1 MSYRPLI
8 SKIRVYNPN
17 KHGSSSANRN
27 YVQYIATRDGVSL
40 ENVNS
45 INDLLNVTNQVEIN
59 EELIYRETSDSDYV
73 EYIARRPRSHGLFGN
88 IDTDDL
94 KEVSSQIYKKSQEGK
109 IIYRGIIS
117 LGEKDA
123 EALGYRNVEAW
134 NQYLQKVMPDV
145 AEKLGVS
152 VADHTWVAA
161 FHAEESHPHVHY
173 MLWDNKDRIKSPF
186 IHTATQQN
194 IRTYLQEQ
202 MFDDAYERAVKQAC
216 KEELE
221 AIYAVRNAERKF
233 LLSETADVLKDI
245 LYVPGVEYE
254 RLPSRPSKEYL
265 RSIADEVQKLIADL
279 PGRGSFKY
287 QYMTPAVK
295 EQVDRVLD
303 RILDKSDIKASLQ
316 CYLQK
321 VEEGQR
327 LQGKTKSEIKIE
339 CMKAERDVRRRL
351 GNKILDAIHNSI
363 RMEEGNRVPLD
374 SEELSDGGNRVPLDR
389 EELSDGGNRVP
400 SMKQSNDI
408 VKMIK
413 DFTKLADSPDGN
425 VYAAYR
431 LGCIYMDKEDPEHYD
446 AEKAIGYL
454 EKAADS
460 PDGNVYAAY
469 RLGCIY
475 MDKEDP
481 EHYDTEKA
489 IAYLEKAVEN
499 PEGNIY
505 AAYRLGCIYMDK
517 EDPEHYDAEKAIRY
531 LEKAAD
537 STDGN
542 VYAAYRL
549 GCIYMD
555 KEDPEHYDA
564 EKAIGYLEKAAE
576 NPEGNVY
583 AAYRL
588 GCIYMDKEDPEHCD
602 IEKAIG
608 YLEKAAENSEGN
620 AYADYRLGC
629 IYMDETMPESCNLQK
644 GIQFLE
650 KAALQHNPDAEIKLG
665 IAYYFGKGVLKDK
678 ERGEQYLQ
686 AAIADGSEYAQNIL
700 DAGGLNVAYCLTK
713 SVLSGL
719 ETMNR
724 QQTYY
729 NNQQSHSRQALREK
743 QLHSD
748 QNRDI

>member
-123 EALGYRNVEAW
+123 EALGYRNAEAW

-194 IRTYLQEQ
+194 IRNYLQEQ

-233 LLSETADVLKDI
+233 LLSETAAVLKDI

-363 RMEEGNRVPLD
+363 CMEEGNRVPLD
-374 SEELSDGGNRVPLDR
+374 SEELSDGGNRVPLGS
-389 EELSDGGNRVP
+389 EELLDGGNRVP
-400 SMKQSNDI
+400 LDSEELLDGGNPVPSMKQSKDI

-413 DFTKLADSPDGN
+413 DFTKLADSP
-425 VYAAYR
+425 
-431 LGCIYMDKEDPEHYD
+431 EE
-446 AEKAIGYL
+446 
-454 EKAADS
+454 
-460 PDGNVYAAY
+460 
-469 RLGCIY
+469 
-475 MDKEDP
+475 
-481 EHYDTEKA
+481 
-489 IAYLEKAVEN
+489 
-499 PEGNIY
+499 NIY
-505 AAYRLGCIYMDK
+505 AA
-517 EDPEHYDAEKAIRY
+517 
-531 LEKAAD
+531 
-537 STDGN
+537 
-542 VYAAYRL
+542 
-549 GCIYMD
+549 
-555 KEDPEHYDA
+555 
-564 EKAIGYLEKAAE
+564 
-576 NPEGNVY
+576 
-583 AAYRL
+583 
-588 GCIYMDKEDPEHCD
+588 
-602 IEKAIG
+602 
-608 YLEKAAENSEGN
+608 
-620 AYADYRLGC
+620 YRLGC

>member
-123 EALGYRNVEAW
+123 EALGYRNAEAW

-194 IRTYLQEQ
+194 IRNYLQEQ

-233 LLSETADVLKDI
+233 LLSETAAVLKDI

-363 RMEEGNRVPLD
+363 CMEEGNRVPLD
-374 SEELSDGGNRVPLDR
+374 SEELSDGGNRVPLGS
-389 EELSDGGNRVP
+389 EELLDGGNRVP

-413 DFTKLADSPDGN
+413 DFKKLADSPEGN
-425 VYAAYR
+425 IYAAYR
-431 LGCIYMDKEDPEHYD
+431 LGCIYMDKENSEHYD
-446 AEKAIGYL
+446 AGKAIKYL
-454 EKAADS
+454 EKASDS
-460 PDGNVYAAY
+460 AEENVYAAY

-499 PEGNIY
+499 PEGN
-505 AAYRLGCIYMDK
+505 
-517 EDPEHYDAEKAIRY
+517 
-531 LEKAAD
+531 
-537 STDGN
+537 
-542 VYAAYRL
+542 VYAA
-549 GCIYMD
+549 
-555 KEDPEHYDA
+555 
-564 EKAIGYLEKAAE
+564 
-576 NPEGNVY
+576 
-583 AAYRL
+583 
-588 GCIYMDKEDPEHCD
+588 
-602 IEKAIG
+602 
-608 YLEKAAENSEGN
+608 
-620 AYADYRLGC
+620 YRLGC

>member
-123 EALGYRNVEAW
+123 EALGYRNAEAW

-194 IRTYLQEQ
+194 IRNYLQEQ

-233 LLSETADVLKDI
+233 LLSETAAVLKDI

-363 RMEEGNRVPLD
+363 CMEEGNRVPLD
-374 SEELSDGGNRVPLDR
+374 SEELSDGGNRVPLGS

-413 DFTKLADSPDGN
+413 DFKKLADS
-425 VYAAYR
+425 
-431 LGCIYMDKEDPEHYD
+431 
-446 AEKAIGYL
+446 
-454 EKAADS
+454 
-460 PDGNVYAAY
+460 
-469 RLGCIY
+469 
-475 MDKEDP
+475 
-481 EHYDTEKA
+481 
-489 IAYLEKAVEN
+489 
-499 PEGNIY
+499 
-505 AAYRLGCIYMDK
+505 
-517 EDPEHYDAEKAIRY
+517 
-531 LEKAAD
+531 
-537 STDGN
+537 
-542 VYAAYRL
+542 
-549 GCIYMD
+549 
-555 KEDPEHYDA
+555 
-564 EKAIGYLEKAAE
+564 
-576 NPEGNVY
+576 PEGNVY
-583 AAYRL
+583 AA
-588 GCIYMDKEDPEHCD
+588 
-602 IEKAIG
+602 
-608 YLEKAAENSEGN
+608 
-620 AYADYRLGC
+620 YRLGC

-678 ERGEQYLQ
+678 ERGEQYLRV
-686 AAIADGSEYAQNIL
+686 AIADGSEYAQNIL

>member
-17 KHGSSSANRN
+17 KQGSSSANRN

-194 IRTYLQEQ
+194 IRTYLQKQ

-374 SEELSDGGNRVPLDR
+374 SEELSDGGNRVP
-389 EELSDGGNRVP
+389 

-413 DFTKLADSPDGN
+413 DFKKLADS
-425 VYAAYR
+425 
-431 LGCIYMDKEDPEHYD
+431 
-446 AEKAIGYL
+446 
-454 EKAADS
+454 
-460 PDGNVYAAY
+460 
-469 RLGCIY
+469 
-475 MDKEDP
+475 
-481 EHYDTEKA
+481 
-489 IAYLEKAVEN
+489 

-505 AAYRLGCIYMDK
+505 AA
-517 EDPEHYDAEKAIRY
+517 
-531 LEKAAD
+531 
-537 STDGN
+537 
-542 VYAAYRL
+542 
-549 GCIYMD
+549 
-555 KEDPEHYDA
+555 
-564 EKAIGYLEKAAE
+564 
-576 NPEGNVY
+576 
-583 AAYRL
+583 
-588 GCIYMDKEDPEHCD
+588 
-602 IEKAIG
+602 
-608 YLEKAAENSEGN
+608 
-620 AYADYRLGC
+620 YRLGC

-678 ERGEQYLQ
+678 ERGGQYLQ

>member
-17 KHGSSSANRN
+17 KQGSSSANRN

-194 IRTYLQEQ
+194 IRTYLQKQ

-374 SEELSDGGNRVPLDR
+374 SEELSDGGNRVP
-389 EELSDGGNRVP
+389 

-413 DFTKLADSPDGN
+413 DFKKLADSPEGN
-425 VYAAYR
+425 IYAAYR
-431 LGCIYMDKEDPEHYD
+431 LGCIYMDKENSEHYD
-446 AEKAIGYL
+446 AGKAIKYL
-454 EKAADS
+454 EKASDS
-460 PDGNVYAAY
+460 AEENVYAAY

-499 PEGNIY
+499 PEGN
-505 AAYRLGCIYMDK
+505 
-517 EDPEHYDAEKAIRY
+517 
-531 LEKAAD
+531 
-537 STDGN
+537 
-542 VYAAYRL
+542 VYAA
-549 GCIYMD
+549 
-555 KEDPEHYDA
+555 
-564 EKAIGYLEKAAE
+564 
-576 NPEGNVY
+576 
-583 AAYRL
+583 
-588 GCIYMDKEDPEHCD
+588 
-602 IEKAIG
+602 
-608 YLEKAAENSEGN
+608 
-620 AYADYRLGC
+620 YRLGC

-678 ERGEQYLQ
+678 ERGEQYLRV
-686 AAIADGSEYAQNIL
+686 AIADGSEYAQNIL
-700 DAGGLNVAYCLTK
+700 DSGGLNVAYCLTK

>member
-123 EALGYRNVEAW
+123 EALGYRNAEAW

-194 IRTYLQEQ
+194 IRNYLQEQ

-233 LLSETADVLKDI
+233 LLSETAAVLKDI

-363 RMEEGNRVPLD
+363 CMEEGNRVPLD
-374 SEELSDGGNRVPLDR
+374 SEELSDGGNRVPLGS
-389 EELSDGGNRVP
+389 ES
-400 SMKQSNDI
+400 KDI

-413 DFTKLADSPDGN
+413 DFTKLADSP
-425 VYAAYR
+425 
-431 LGCIYMDKEDPEHYD
+431 EE
-446 AEKAIGYL
+446 
-454 EKAADS
+454 
-460 PDGNVYAAY
+460 
-469 RLGCIY
+469 
-475 MDKEDP
+475 
-481 EHYDTEKA
+481 
-489 IAYLEKAVEN
+489 
-499 PEGNIY
+499 NIY
-505 AAYRLGCIYMDK
+505 AA
-517 EDPEHYDAEKAIRY
+517 
-531 LEKAAD
+531 
-537 STDGN
+537 
-542 VYAAYRL
+542 
-549 GCIYMD
+549 
-555 KEDPEHYDA
+555 
-564 EKAIGYLEKAAE
+564 
-576 NPEGNVY
+576 
-583 AAYRL
+583 
-588 GCIYMDKEDPEHCD
+588 
-602 IEKAIG
+602 
-608 YLEKAAENSEGN
+608 
-620 AYADYRLGC
+620 YRLGC
-629 IYMDETMPESCNLQK
+629 IYMDETMPESYNLQK

>member
-233 LLSETADVLKDI
+233 LLSETVDVLKDI

-279 PGRGSFKY
+279 PERGSFKY

-351 GNKILDAIHNSI
+351 GNKILEAIHNSI

-374 SEELSDGGNRVPLDR
+374 SEELSDGGNRVPLGS
-389 EELSDGGNRVP
+389 EELLDGGNRVLLDSEELLDGGNPVP
-400 SMKQSNDI
+400 SMKQSKDI

-413 DFTKLADSPDGN
+413 DFTKLADSP
-425 VYAAYR
+425 
-431 LGCIYMDKEDPEHYD
+431 EE
-446 AEKAIGYL
+446 
-454 EKAADS
+454 
-460 PDGNVYAAY
+460 
-469 RLGCIY
+469 
-475 MDKEDP
+475 
-481 EHYDTEKA
+481 
-489 IAYLEKAVEN
+489 
-499 PEGNIY
+499 NIY
-505 AAYRLGCIYMDK
+505 AAYRLGCIYMD
-517 EDPEHYDAEKAIRY
+517 
-531 LEKAAD
+531 
-537 STDGN
+537 
-542 VYAAYRL
+542 
-549 GCIYMD
+549 
-555 KEDPEHYDA
+555 
-564 EKAIGYLEKAAE
+564 
-576 NPEGNVY
+576 
-583 AAYRL
+583 
-588 GCIYMDKEDPEHCD
+588 
-602 IEKAIG
+602 
-608 YLEKAAENSEGN
+608 
-620 AYADYRLGC
+620 
-629 IYMDETMPESCNLQK
+629 ETMPENCNLQK

>member
-123 EALGYRNVEAW
+123 EALGYRNAEAW

-233 LLSETADVLKDI
+233 LLSETAAVLKDI

-363 RMEEGNRVPLD
+363 CMEEGNRVPLD
-374 SEELSDGGNRVPLDR
+374 SEELSDGGNRVPLGS

-413 DFTKLADSPDGN
+413 DFKKLADSPEGN
-425 VYAAYR
+425 IYAAYR
-431 LGCIYMDKEDPEHYD
+431 LGCIYMDKENSEHYD
-446 AEKAIGYL
+446 AGKAIKYL
-454 EKAADS
+454 EKASDS
-460 PDGNVYAAY
+460 AEENVYAAY

-499 PEGNIY
+499 PEGN
-505 AAYRLGCIYMDK
+505 
-517 EDPEHYDAEKAIRY
+517 
-531 LEKAAD
+531 
-537 STDGN
+537 
-542 VYAAYRL
+542 VYAA
-549 GCIYMD
+549 
-555 KEDPEHYDA
+555 
-564 EKAIGYLEKAAE
+564 
-576 NPEGNVY
+576 
-583 AAYRL
+583 
-588 GCIYMDKEDPEHCD
+588 
-602 IEKAIG
+602 
-608 YLEKAAENSEGN
+608 
-620 AYADYRLGC
+620 YRLGC

>member
-123 EALGYRNVEAW
+123 EALGYRNAEAW

-194 IRTYLQEQ
+194 IRNYLQEQ

-233 LLSETADVLKDI
+233 LLSETAAVLKDI

-363 RMEEGNRVPLD
+363 CMEEGNRVPLD
-374 SEELSDGGNRVPLDR
+374 SEELSDGGNRVPLGS

-413 DFTKLADSPDGN
+413 DFKKLADSPEGN
-425 VYAAYR
+425 IYAAYR
-431 LGCIYMDKEDPEHYD
+431 LGCIYMDKENSEHYD
-446 AEKAIGYL
+446 AGKAIKYL
-454 EKAADS
+454 EKASDS
-460 PDGNVYAAY
+460 AEENVYAAY

-499 PEGNIY
+499 PEGN
-505 AAYRLGCIYMDK
+505 
-517 EDPEHYDAEKAIRY
+517 
-531 LEKAAD
+531 
-537 STDGN
+537 
-542 VYAAYRL
+542 VYAA
-549 GCIYMD
+549 
-555 KEDPEHYDA
+555 
-564 EKAIGYLEKAAE
+564 
-576 NPEGNVY
+576 
-583 AAYRL
+583 
-588 GCIYMDKEDPEHCD
+588 
-602 IEKAIG
+602 
-608 YLEKAAENSEGN
+608 
-620 AYADYRLGC
+620 YRLGC

-686 AAIADGSEYAQNIL
+686 SAIADGSEYAQNIL

>member
-123 EALGYRNVEAW
+123 EALGYLNAEAW

-194 IRTYLQEQ
+194 IRNYLQEQ

-233 LLSETADVLKDI
+233 LLSETAAVLKDI

-363 RMEEGNRVPLD
+363 CMEEGNRVPLD
-374 SEELSDGGNRVPLDR
+374 SEELSDGGNRVPLGS

-413 DFTKLADSPDGN
+413 DFKKLADS
-425 VYAAYR
+425 
-431 LGCIYMDKEDPEHYD
+431 
-446 AEKAIGYL
+446 
-454 EKAADS
+454 
-460 PDGNVYAAY
+460 
-469 RLGCIY
+469 
-475 MDKEDP
+475 
-481 EHYDTEKA
+481 
-489 IAYLEKAVEN
+489 

-517 EDPEHYDAEKAIRY
+517 ENSEHYDAGKAIKY
-531 LEKAAD
+531 LEKASD
-537 STDGN
+537 SAEEN

-576 NPEGNVY
+576 NPDGNV
-583 AAYRL
+583 
-588 GCIYMDKEDPEHCD
+588 
-602 IEKAIG
+602 
-608 YLEKAAENSEGN
+608 
-620 AYADYRLGC
+620 YADYRLGC

-678 ERGEQYLQ
+678 ERGEQYLRV
-686 AAIADGSEYAQNIL
+686 AIADGSEYAQNIL

>member
-17 KHGSSSANRN
+17 KQGSSSANRN

-194 IRTYLQEQ
+194 IRTYLQKQ

-374 SEELSDGGNRVPLDR
+374 SEELSDGGNRVP
-389 EELSDGGNRVP
+389 

-413 DFTKLADSPDGN
+413 DFKKLADSPEGN
-425 VYAAYR
+425 IYAAYR
-431 LGCIYMDKEDPEHYD
+431 LGCIYMDKENSEHYD
-446 AEKAIGYL
+446 AGKAIKYL
-454 EKAADS
+454 EKASDS
-460 PDGNVYAAY
+460 AEENVYAAY

-499 PEGNIY
+499 PEGN
-505 AAYRLGCIYMDK
+505 
-517 EDPEHYDAEKAIRY
+517 
-531 LEKAAD
+531 
-537 STDGN
+537 
-542 VYAAYRL
+542 VYAA
-549 GCIYMD
+549 
-555 KEDPEHYDA
+555 
-564 EKAIGYLEKAAE
+564 
-576 NPEGNVY
+576 
-583 AAYRL
+583 
-588 GCIYMDKEDPEHCD
+588 
-602 IEKAIG
+602 
-608 YLEKAAENSEGN
+608 
-620 AYADYRLGC
+620 YRLGC

-650 KAALQHNPDAEIKLG
+650 KAALQHNPDAEIKL
-665 IAYYFGKGVLKDK
+665 
-678 ERGEQYLQ
+678 
-686 AAIADGSEYAQNIL
+686 
-700 DAGGLNVAYCLTK
+700 
-713 SVLSGL
+713 
-719 ETMNR
+719 
-724 QQTYY
+724 
-729 NNQQSHSRQALREK
+729 EK
-743 QLHSD
+743 K
-748 QNRDI
+748 

>member
-17 KHGSSSANRN
+17 KQGSSSANRN

-152 VADHTWVAA
+152 VADHMWVAA

-194 IRTYLQEQ
+194 IRTYLQKQ

-374 SEELSDGGNRVPLDR
+374 SEELSDGGNRVP
-389 EELSDGGNRVP
+389 

-413 DFTKLADSPDGN
+413 DFKKLADSPEGN
-425 VYAAYR
+425 IYAAYR
-431 LGCIYMDKEDPEHYD
+431 LGCIYMDKENSEHYD
-446 AEKAIGYL
+446 AGKAIKYL
-454 EKAADS
+454 EKASDS
-460 PDGNVYAAY
+460 AEENVYAAY

-499 PEGNIY
+499 PEGN
-505 AAYRLGCIYMDK
+505 
-517 EDPEHYDAEKAIRY
+517 
-531 LEKAAD
+531 
-537 STDGN
+537 
-542 VYAAYRL
+542 VYAA
-549 GCIYMD
+549 
-555 KEDPEHYDA
+555 
-564 EKAIGYLEKAAE
+564 
-576 NPEGNVY
+576 
-583 AAYRL
+583 
-588 GCIYMDKEDPEHCD
+588 
-602 IEKAIG
+602 
-608 YLEKAAENSEGN
+608 
-620 AYADYRLGC
+620 YRLGC

>member
-123 EALGYRNVEAW
+123 EALGYRNAEAW

-194 IRTYLQEQ
+194 IRNYLQEQ

-233 LLSETADVLKDI
+233 LLSETAAVLKDI

-363 RMEEGNRVPLD
+363 CMEEGNRVPLD
-374 SEELSDGGNRVPLDR
+374 SEELSDGGNRVPLGS

-413 DFTKLADSPDGN
+413 DFKKLADSPEGN
-425 VYAAYR
+425 IYAAYR
-431 LGCIYMDKEDPEHYD
+431 LGCIYMDKENSEHYD
-446 AEKAIGYL
+446 AGKAIKYL
-454 EKAADS
+454 EKASDS
-460 PDGNVYAAY
+460 AEENVYAAY

-499 PEGNIY
+499 PEGN
-505 AAYRLGCIYMDK
+505 
-517 EDPEHYDAEKAIRY
+517 
-531 LEKAAD
+531 
-537 STDGN
+537 
-542 VYAAYRL
+542 VYAA
-549 GCIYMD
+549 
-555 KEDPEHYDA
+555 
-564 EKAIGYLEKAAE
+564 
-576 NPEGNVY
+576 
-583 AAYRL
+583 
-588 GCIYMDKEDPEHCD
+588 
-602 IEKAIG
+602 
-608 YLEKAAENSEGN
+608 
-620 AYADYRLGC
+620 YRLGC

>member
-17 KHGSSSANRN
+17 KQGSSSANRN

-123 EALGYRNVEAW
+123 EALGDRNVEAW

-194 IRTYLQEQ
+194 IRTYLQKQ

-374 SEELSDGGNRVPLDR
+374 SEELSDGGNRVP
-389 EELSDGGNRVP
+389 

-413 DFTKLADSPDGN
+413 DFKKLADSPEGN
-425 VYAAYR
+425 IYAAYR
-431 LGCIYMDKEDPEHYD
+431 LGCIYMDKENSEHYD
-446 AEKAIGYL
+446 AGKAIKYL
-454 EKAADS
+454 EKASDS
-460 PDGNVYAAY
+460 AEENVYAAY

-499 PEGNIY
+499 PEGN
-505 AAYRLGCIYMDK
+505 
-517 EDPEHYDAEKAIRY
+517 
-531 LEKAAD
+531 
-537 STDGN
+537 
-542 VYAAYRL
+542 VYAA
-549 GCIYMD
+549 
-555 KEDPEHYDA
+555 
-564 EKAIGYLEKAAE
+564 
-576 NPEGNVY
+576 
-583 AAYRL
+583 
-588 GCIYMDKEDPEHCD
+588 
-602 IEKAIG
+602 
-608 YLEKAAENSEGN
+608 
-620 AYADYRLGC
+620 YRLGC

-678 ERGEQYLQ
+678 ERGEQYLRV
-686 AAIADGSEYAQNIL
+686 AIADGSEYAQNIL

>member
-17 KHGSSSANRN
+17 KQGSSSANRN

-194 IRTYLQEQ
+194 IRTYLQKQ

-374 SEELSDGGNRVPLDR
+374 SEELSDGGNRVP
-389 EELSDGGNRVP
+389 

-413 DFTKLADSPDGN
+413 DFKKLADS
-425 VYAAYR
+425 
-431 LGCIYMDKEDPEHYD
+431 
-446 AEKAIGYL
+446 
-454 EKAADS
+454 
-460 PDGNVYAAY
+460 
-469 RLGCIY
+469 
-475 MDKEDP
+475 
-481 EHYDTEKA
+481 
-489 IAYLEKAVEN
+489 

-517 EDPEHYDAEKAIRY
+517 ENSEHYDAGKAIKY
-531 LEKAAD
+531 LEKASD
-537 STDGN
+537 SAEEN

-576 NPEGNVY
+576 NPDGNV
-583 AAYRL
+583 
-588 GCIYMDKEDPEHCD
+588 
-602 IEKAIG
+602 
-608 YLEKAAENSEGN
+608 
-620 AYADYRLGC
+620 YADYRLGC

-678 ERGEQYLQ
+678 ERGEQYLRV
-686 AAIADGSEYAQNIL
+686 AIADGSEYAQNIL

>member
-123 EALGYRNVEAW
+123 EALGYRNAEAW

-194 IRTYLQEQ
+194 IRNYLQEQ

-233 LLSETADVLKDI
+233 LLSETAAVLKDI

-363 RMEEGNRVPLD
+363 CMEEGNRVPLD
-374 SEELSDGGNRVPLDR
+374 SEELSDGGNRVPLGS

-413 DFTKLADSPDGN
+413 DFKKLADSPEGN
-425 VYAAYR
+425 IYAAYR
-431 LGCIYMDKEDPEHYD
+431 LGCIYMDKENSEHYD
-446 AEKAIGYL
+446 AGKAIKYL
-454 EKAADS
+454 EKASDS
-460 PDGNVYAAY
+460 AEENVYAAY

-499 PEGNIY
+499 PEGN
-505 AAYRLGCIYMDK
+505 
-517 EDPEHYDAEKAIRY
+517 
-531 LEKAAD
+531 
-537 STDGN
+537 
-542 VYAAYRL
+542 VYAA
-549 GCIYMD
+549 
-555 KEDPEHYDA
+555 
-564 EKAIGYLEKAAE
+564 
-576 NPEGNVY
+576 
-583 AAYRL
+583 
-588 GCIYMDKEDPEHCD
+588 
-602 IEKAIG
+602 
-608 YLEKAAENSEGN
+608 
-620 AYADYRLGC
+620 YRLGC
-629 IYMDETMPESCNLQK
+629 IYMDETMPENCNLQK

>member
-17 KHGSSSANRN
+17 KQGSSSANRN

-194 IRTYLQEQ
+194 IRTYLQKQ

-374 SEELSDGGNRVPLDR
+374 SEELSDGGNRVP
-389 EELSDGGNRVP
+389 

-413 DFTKLADSPDGN
+413 DFKKLADS
-425 VYAAYR
+425 
-431 LGCIYMDKEDPEHYD
+431 
-446 AEKAIGYL
+446 
-454 EKAADS
+454 
-460 PDGNVYAAY
+460 
-469 RLGCIY
+469 
-475 MDKEDP
+475 
-481 EHYDTEKA
+481 
-489 IAYLEKAVEN
+489 

-517 EDPEHYDAEKAIRY
+517 ENSEHYDAGKAIKY
-531 LEKAAD
+531 LEKASD
-537 STDGN
+537 SAEEN

-555 KEDPEHYDA
+555 K
-564 EKAIGYLEKAAE
+564 
-576 NPEGNVY
+576 
-583 AAYRL
+583 
-588 GCIYMDKEDPEHCD
+588 
-602 IEKAIG
+602 
-608 YLEKAAENSEGN
+608 
-620 AYADYRLGC
+620 
-629 IYMDETMPESCNLQK
+629 TMPESCNLQK

-678 ERGEQYLQ
+678 ERGGQYLQ

>member
-17 KHGSSSANRN
+17 KQGSSSANRN

-194 IRTYLQEQ
+194 IRTYLQKQ

-233 LLSETADVLKDI
+233 LLSETADVLKDV

-374 SEELSDGGNRVPLDR
+374 SEELSDGGNRVP
-389 EELSDGGNRVP
+389 

-413 DFTKLADSPDGN
+413 DFKKLADSPEGN
-425 VYAAYR
+425 IYAAYR
-431 LGCIYMDKEDPEHYD
+431 LGCIYMDKENSEHYD
-446 AEKAIGYL
+446 AGKAIKYL
-454 EKAADS
+454 EKASDS
-460 PDGNVYAAY
+460 AEENVYAAY

-499 PEGNIY
+499 PEGN
-505 AAYRLGCIYMDK
+505 
-517 EDPEHYDAEKAIRY
+517 
-531 LEKAAD
+531 
-537 STDGN
+537 
-542 VYAAYRL
+542 VYAA
-549 GCIYMD
+549 
-555 KEDPEHYDA
+555 
-564 EKAIGYLEKAAE
+564 
-576 NPEGNVY
+576 
-583 AAYRL
+583 
-588 GCIYMDKEDPEHCD
+588 
-602 IEKAIG
+602 
-608 YLEKAAENSEGN
+608 
-620 AYADYRLGC
+620 YRLGC

>member
-123 EALGYRNVEAW
+123 EALGYRNAEAW

-194 IRTYLQEQ
+194 IRNYLQEQ

-233 LLSETADVLKDI
+233 LLSETAAVLKDI

-363 RMEEGNRVPLD
+363 CMEEGNRVPLD
-374 SEELSDGGNRVPLDR
+374 SEELSDGGNRVPLGS

-413 DFTKLADSPDGN
+413 DFKKLADSPEGN
-425 VYAAYR
+425 IYAAYR
-431 LGCIYMDKEDPEHYD
+431 LGCIYMDKENSEHYD
-446 AEKAIGYL
+446 AGKAIKYL
-454 EKAADS
+454 EKASDS
-460 PDGNVYAAY
+460 AEENVYAAY

-499 PEGNIY
+499 PEGN
-505 AAYRLGCIYMDK
+505 
-517 EDPEHYDAEKAIRY
+517 
-531 LEKAAD
+531 
-537 STDGN
+537 
-542 VYAAYRL
+542 VYAA
-549 GCIYMD
+549 
-555 KEDPEHYDA
+555 
-564 EKAIGYLEKAAE
+564 
-576 NPEGNVY
+576 
-583 AAYRL
+583 
-588 GCIYMDKEDPEHCD
+588 
-602 IEKAIG
+602 
-608 YLEKAAENSEGN
+608 
-620 AYADYRLGC
+620 YRLGC

-678 ERGEQYLQ
+678 ERGEQYLRV
-686 AAIADGSEYAQNIL
+686 AIADGSEYAQNIL

>member
-374 SEELSDGGNRVPLDR
+374 SEELSDGGNRVPLDS

>member
-123 EALGYRNVEAW
+123 EALGYRNAEAW

-194 IRTYLQEQ
+194 IRNYLQEQ

-233 LLSETADVLKDI
+233 LLSETAAVLKDI

-363 RMEEGNRVPLD
+363 CMEE
-374 SEELSDGGNRVPLDR
+374 
-389 EELSDGGNRVP
+389 GNRVP
-400 SMKQSNDI
+400 SMKQSKDI

-413 DFTKLADSPDGN
+413 DFTKLADSP
-425 VYAAYR
+425 
-431 LGCIYMDKEDPEHYD
+431 EE
-446 AEKAIGYL
+446 
-454 EKAADS
+454 
-460 PDGNVYAAY
+460 
-469 RLGCIY
+469 
-475 MDKEDP
+475 
-481 EHYDTEKA
+481 
-489 IAYLEKAVEN
+489 
-499 PEGNIY
+499 NIY
-505 AAYRLGCIYMDK
+505 AA
-517 EDPEHYDAEKAIRY
+517 
-531 LEKAAD
+531 
-537 STDGN
+537 
-542 VYAAYRL
+542 
-549 GCIYMD
+549 
-555 KEDPEHYDA
+555 
-564 EKAIGYLEKAAE
+564 
-576 NPEGNVY
+576 
-583 AAYRL
+583 
-588 GCIYMDKEDPEHCD
+588 
-602 IEKAIG
+602 
-608 YLEKAAENSEGN
+608 
-620 AYADYRLGC
+620 YRLGC
-629 IYMDETMPESCNLQK
+629 IYMDETMPESYNLQK

>member
-123 EALGYRNVEAW
+123 EALGYRNAEAW

-194 IRTYLQEQ
+194 IRNYLQEQ

-233 LLSETADVLKDI
+233 LLSETAAVLKDI

-363 RMEEGNRVPLD
+363 CMEEGNRVPLD
-374 SEELSDGGNRVPLDR
+374 S

-413 DFTKLADSPDGN
+413 DFKKLADS
-425 VYAAYR
+425 
-431 LGCIYMDKEDPEHYD
+431 
-446 AEKAIGYL
+446 
-454 EKAADS
+454 
-460 PDGNVYAAY
+460 
-469 RLGCIY
+469 
-475 MDKEDP
+475 
-481 EHYDTEKA
+481 
-489 IAYLEKAVEN
+489 

-517 EDPEHYDAEKAIRY
+517 ENSEHYDAGKAIKY
-531 LEKAAD
+531 LEKASD
-537 STDGN
+537 S
-542 VYAAYRL
+542 
-549 GCIYMD
+549 
-555 KEDPEHYDA
+555 A
-564 EKAIGYLEKAAE
+564 EE
-576 NPEGNVY
+576 NVY

-602 IEKAIG
+602 IEKAIS
-608 YLEKAAENSEGN
+608 YLEKVAENSEGN
-620 AYADYRLGC
+620 TYADYRLGC

-748 QNRDI
+748 QNRYI

>member
-17 KHGSSSANRN
+17 KQGSSSANRN

-40 ENVNS
+40 E
-45 INDLLNVTNQVEIN
+45 NDLLNVTNQVEIN

-194 IRTYLQEQ
+194 IRTYLQKQ

-374 SEELSDGGNRVPLDR
+374 SEELSDGGNRVPLDS

-413 DFTKLADSPDGN
+413 DFKKLADSPEGN
-425 VYAAYR
+425 IYAAYR
-431 LGCIYMDKEDPEHYD
+431 LGCIYMDKENSEHYD
-446 AEKAIGYL
+446 AGKAIKYL
-454 EKAADS
+454 EKASDS
-460 PDGNVYAAY
+460 AEENVYAAY

-499 PEGNIY
+499 PEGN
-505 AAYRLGCIYMDK
+505 
-517 EDPEHYDAEKAIRY
+517 
-531 LEKAAD
+531 
-537 STDGN
+537 
-542 VYAAYRL
+542 VYAA
-549 GCIYMD
+549 
-555 KEDPEHYDA
+555 
-564 EKAIGYLEKAAE
+564 
-576 NPEGNVY
+576 
-583 AAYRL
+583 
-588 GCIYMDKEDPEHCD
+588 
-602 IEKAIG
+602 
-608 YLEKAAENSEGN
+608 
-620 AYADYRLGC
+620 YRLGC

>member
-123 EALGYRNVEAW
+123 EALGYRNAEAW

-194 IRTYLQEQ
+194 IRNYLQEQ

-233 LLSETADVLKDI
+233 LLSETAAVLKDI

-363 RMEEGNRVPLD
+363 CMEEGNRVPLD
-374 SEELSDGGNRVPLDR
+374 SEELSDGGNRVPLGS
-389 EELSDGGNRVP
+389 EELLDGGNRVP
-400 SMKQSNDI
+400 LDSEELLDGGNPVPSMKQSKDI

-413 DFTKLADSPDGN
+413 DFTKLADSP
-425 VYAAYR
+425 
-431 LGCIYMDKEDPEHYD
+431 
-446 AEKAIGYL
+446 EK
-454 EKAADS
+454 
-460 PDGNVYAAY
+460 
-469 RLGCIY
+469 
-475 MDKEDP
+475 
-481 EHYDTEKA
+481 
-489 IAYLEKAVEN
+489 
-499 PEGNIY
+499 NIY
-505 AAYRLGCIYMDK
+505 AA
-517 EDPEHYDAEKAIRY
+517 
-531 LEKAAD
+531 
-537 STDGN
+537 
-542 VYAAYRL
+542 
-549 GCIYMD
+549 
-555 KEDPEHYDA
+555 
-564 EKAIGYLEKAAE
+564 
-576 NPEGNVY
+576 
-583 AAYRL
+583 
-588 GCIYMDKEDPEHCD
+588 
-602 IEKAIG
+602 
-608 YLEKAAENSEGN
+608 
-620 AYADYRLGC
+620 YRLGC
-629 IYMDETMPESCNLQK
+629 IYMDETMPESYNLQK

>member
-17 KHGSSSANRN
+17 KQGSSSANRN

-374 SEELSDGGNRVPLDR
+374 SEELSDGGNRVPLDSEELSDGGNRVPLDR

-425 VYAAYR
+425 VYAA
-431 LGCIYMDKEDPEHYD
+431 
-446 AEKAIGYL
+446 
-454 EKAADS
+454 
-460 PDGNVYAAY
+460 
-469 RLGCIY
+469 
-475 MDKEDP
+475 
-481 EHYDTEKA
+481 
-489 IAYLEKAVEN
+489 
-499 PEGNIY
+499 
-505 AAYRLGCIYMDK
+505 
-517 EDPEHYDAEKAIRY
+517 
-531 LEKAAD
+531 
-537 STDGN
+537 
-542 VYAAYRL
+542 
-549 GCIYMD
+549 
-555 KEDPEHYDA
+555 
-564 EKAIGYLEKAAE
+564 
-576 NPEGNVY
+576 
-583 AAYRL
+583 
-588 GCIYMDKEDPEHCD
+588 
-602 IEKAIG
+602 
-608 YLEKAAENSEGN
+608 
-620 AYADYRLGC
+620 YRLGC

>member
-123 EALGYRNVEAW
+123 EALGYRNAEAW

-194 IRTYLQEQ
+194 IRNYLQEQ

-233 LLSETADVLKDI
+233 LLSETAAVLKDI

-363 RMEEGNRVPLD
+363 CMEEGNRVPLD
-374 SEELSDGGNRVPLDR
+374 SEELSDGGNRVPLGS

-413 DFTKLADSPDGN
+413 DFKKLADSPEGN
-425 VYAAYR
+425 IYAAYR
-431 LGCIYMDKEDPEHYD
+431 LGCIYMDKENSEHYD
-446 AEKAIGYL
+446 AGKAIKYL
-454 EKAADS
+454 EKASDS
-460 PDGNVYAAY
+460 AEENVYAAY

-499 PEGNIY
+499 PEGN
-505 AAYRLGCIYMDK
+505 
-517 EDPEHYDAEKAIRY
+517 
-531 LEKAAD
+531 
-537 STDGN
+537 
-542 VYAAYRL
+542 VYAA
-549 GCIYMD
+549 
-555 KEDPEHYDA
+555 
-564 EKAIGYLEKAAE
+564 
-576 NPEGNVY
+576 
-583 AAYRL
+583 
-588 GCIYMDKEDPEHCD
+588 
-602 IEKAIG
+602 
-608 YLEKAAENSEGN
+608 
-620 AYADYRLGC
+620 YRLGC
-629 IYMDETMPESCNLQK
+629 IYMDETMPENCNLQK

-665 IAYYFGKGVLKDK
+665 IAYYFRKGVLKDK

>member
-123 EALGYRNVEAW
+123 EALGYRNAEAW

-194 IRTYLQEQ
+194 IRNYLQEQ

-363 RMEEGNRVPLD
+363 CMEEGNRVPLD
-374 SEELSDGGNRVPLDR
+374 SEELSDGGNRVPLGS

-413 DFTKLADSPDGN
+413 DFKKLADSPEGN
-425 VYAAYR
+425 IYAAYR
-431 LGCIYMDKEDPEHYD
+431 LGCIYMDKENSEHYD
-446 AEKAIGYL
+446 AGKAIKYL
-454 EKAADS
+454 EKASDS
-460 PDGNVYAAY
+460 AEENVYAAY

-499 PEGNIY
+499 PEGN
-505 AAYRLGCIYMDK
+505 
-517 EDPEHYDAEKAIRY
+517 
-531 LEKAAD
+531 
-537 STDGN
+537 
-542 VYAAYRL
+542 VYAA
-549 GCIYMD
+549 
-555 KEDPEHYDA
+555 
-564 EKAIGYLEKAAE
+564 
-576 NPEGNVY
+576 
-583 AAYRL
+583 
-588 GCIYMDKEDPEHCD
+588 
-602 IEKAIG
+602 
-608 YLEKAAENSEGN
+608 
-620 AYADYRLGC
+620 YRLGC

-678 ERGEQYLQ
+678 ERGEQYLRV
-686 AAIADGSEYAQNIL
+686 AIADGSEYAQNIL

>member
-1 MSYRPLI
+1 MSCRPLI

-17 KHGSSSANRN
+17 KQGSSSANRN

-194 IRTYLQEQ
+194 IRTYLQKQ

-374 SEELSDGGNRVPLDR
+374 SEELSDGGNRVP
-389 EELSDGGNRVP
+389 

-413 DFTKLADSPDGN
+413 DFKKLADSPEGN
-425 VYAAYR
+425 IYAAYR
-431 LGCIYMDKEDPEHYD
+431 LGCIYMDKENSEHYD
-446 AEKAIGYL
+446 AGKAIKYL
-454 EKAADS
+454 EKASDS
-460 PDGNVYAAY
+460 AEENVYAAY

-499 PEGNIY
+499 PEGN
-505 AAYRLGCIYMDK
+505 
-517 EDPEHYDAEKAIRY
+517 
-531 LEKAAD
+531 
-537 STDGN
+537 
-542 VYAAYRL
+542 VYAA
-549 GCIYMD
+549 
-555 KEDPEHYDA
+555 
-564 EKAIGYLEKAAE
+564 
-576 NPEGNVY
+576 
-583 AAYRL
+583 
-588 GCIYMDKEDPEHCD
+588 
-602 IEKAIG
+602 
-608 YLEKAAENSEGN
+608 
-620 AYADYRLGC
+620 YRLGC

-678 ERGEQYLQ
+678 ERGEQYLRV
-686 AAIADGSEYAQNIL
+686 AIADGSEYAQNIL

-729 NNQQSHSRQALREK
+729 NNHQSHSRQALREK

>member
-17 KHGSSSANRN
+17 KQGSSSANRN

-59 EELIYRETSDSDYV
+59 EELIYKETSDSDYV

-194 IRTYLQEQ
+194 IRTYLQKQ

-374 SEELSDGGNRVPLDR
+374 SEELSDGGNRVPLDS

-413 DFTKLADSPDGN
+413 DFKKLADSPEGN
-425 VYAAYR
+425 IYAAYR
-431 LGCIYMDKEDPEHYD
+431 LGCIYMDKENSEHYD
-446 AEKAIGYL
+446 AGKAIKYL
-454 EKAADS
+454 EKASDS
-460 PDGNVYAAY
+460 AEENVYAAY

-499 PEGNIY
+499 PEGN
-505 AAYRLGCIYMDK
+505 
-517 EDPEHYDAEKAIRY
+517 
-531 LEKAAD
+531 
-537 STDGN
+537 
-542 VYAAYRL
+542 VYAA
-549 GCIYMD
+549 
-555 KEDPEHYDA
+555 
-564 EKAIGYLEKAAE
+564 
-576 NPEGNVY
+576 
-583 AAYRL
+583 
-588 GCIYMDKEDPEHCD
+588 
-602 IEKAIG
+602 
-608 YLEKAAENSEGN
+608 
-620 AYADYRLGC
+620 YRLGC

-678 ERGEQYLQ
+678 ERGGQYLQ

>member
-123 EALGYRNVEAW
+123 EALGYRNAEAW

-233 LLSETADVLKDI
+233 LLSETAAVLKDI

-363 RMEEGNRVPLD
+363 CMEEGNRVPLD
-374 SEELSDGGNRVPLDR
+374 SEELSDGGNRVPLGS
-389 EELSDGGNRVP
+389 EELLDGGNRVP
-400 SMKQSNDI
+400 LDSEELLDGGNPVPSMKQSKDI

-413 DFTKLADSPDGN
+413 DFTKLADSP
-425 VYAAYR
+425 
-431 LGCIYMDKEDPEHYD
+431 EE
-446 AEKAIGYL
+446 
-454 EKAADS
+454 
-460 PDGNVYAAY
+460 
-469 RLGCIY
+469 
-475 MDKEDP
+475 
-481 EHYDTEKA
+481 
-489 IAYLEKAVEN
+489 
-499 PEGNIY
+499 NIY
-505 AAYRLGCIYMDK
+505 AA
-517 EDPEHYDAEKAIRY
+517 
-531 LEKAAD
+531 
-537 STDGN
+537 
-542 VYAAYRL
+542 
-549 GCIYMD
+549 
-555 KEDPEHYDA
+555 
-564 EKAIGYLEKAAE
+564 
-576 NPEGNVY
+576 
-583 AAYRL
+583 
-588 GCIYMDKEDPEHCD
+588 
-602 IEKAIG
+602 
-608 YLEKAAENSEGN
+608 
-620 AYADYRLGC
+620 YRLGC